1 MELMTA
7 ATVTEISVMDLP
19 SNIVSGTA
27 QKRRKLIAIRYTTAA
42 LSDTI
47 TLTTYVPQVADIE
60 GVMWDTMSSAV
71 TGTSATWSTATITTA
86 GFYGGGSSGE
96 IGVIVNI
103 T

>member
-1 MELMTA
+1 MVAEATITELT
-7 ATVTEISVMDLP
+7 VMDLP
-19 SNIVSGTA
+19 NDLMQGTA